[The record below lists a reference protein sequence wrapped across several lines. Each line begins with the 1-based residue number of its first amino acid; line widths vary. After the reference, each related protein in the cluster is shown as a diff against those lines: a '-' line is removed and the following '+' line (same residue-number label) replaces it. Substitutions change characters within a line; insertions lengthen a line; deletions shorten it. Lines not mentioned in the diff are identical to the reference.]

1 MTKLWDFKK
10 GIFNHKDVFLRNHIQ
25 SSKEKRQIADED
37 EWLYIRLLK
46 SICIDKTLLFK
57 NSKNYIKL
65 CIKNLHLDLEARISP
80 TKDTLFFNS
89 KFCDQFKFI
98 QKFMKRIKNII
109 LTFALALGSV
119 SCVSKLAFKEPELE
133 LPETFKY
140 TATADTASV
149 ANLEWRQF
157 FNDPMLQGLI
167 EKGIKN
173 NYDLQIAL
181 KQVASSQEKLK
192 QAKYLQYPDVGFG
205 VSAQISRPSKN
216 SMNGQSLNL
225 FLGQSHVE
233 DYNAAFN
240 LSWEAD
246 IWGKIKN
253 QQEVSRMQY
262 LQTYEATKAIQT
274 QVVAAIAQG
283 YYNLLMLDKQ
293 LQIAKANLELST
305 NTLSLTEKLW
315 QSGDT
320 SSLGVQQATAQ
331 KQSTELLITQLEQNI
346 AIQENALS
354 ILVGENPTQIT
365 RTIEMSE
372 TSLPQDIS
380 AGLPA
385 AMVSRRPD
393 VRQQELMLLESNAIV
408 GIAQASMYPALRI
421 TANGGV
427 NSFKIDNWFQIPA
440 SLFGSVL
447 GGITQPIFQKR
458 QLKTDLN
465 VAKIQREKNVLAFR
479 QSVLNAVGEVSDALV
494 SNESLK
500 VQEQKAA
507 EQVATLK
514 NGIKSAEML
523 YKGGMANYLEVITAQ
538 GNSLQAELNLASVKR
553 QRLSSIVDL
562 YRALGG
568 GWK

>member
-1 MTKLWDFKK
+1 
-10 GIFNHKDVFLRNHIQ
+10 
-25 SSKEKRQIADED
+25 
-37 EWLYIRLLK
+37 
-46 SICIDKTLLFK
+46 
-57 NSKNYIKL
+57 
-65 CIKNLHLDLEARISP
+65 
-80 TKDTLFFNS
+80 
-89 KFCDQFKFI
+89 
-98 QKFMKRIKNII
+98 MKRVKNII

-119 SCVSKLAFKEPELE
+119 SCVSKLAYTEPDLQ
-133 LPETFKY
+133 LPEKFQY

-149 ANLEWRQF
+149 ANLEWKQF
-157 FNDPMLQGLI
+157 FSDPILQGLI

-181 KQVASSQEKLK
+181 KQVAASQEKLK
-192 QAKYLQYPDVGFG
+192 QAKYMQYPEVGFG
-205 VSAQISRPSKN
+205 VAAQISKPSKN
-216 SMNGQSLNL
+216 SMNGKSLDQ

-262 LQTYEATKAIQT
+262 LQTYEASKAIQT

-293 LQIAKANLELST
+293 MNIAKSNLELTS
-305 NTLSLTEKLW
+305 NTLLITQKMWE
-315 QSGDT
+315 SGDT
-320 SSLGVQQATAQ
+320 TSLGVQQATAQ
-331 KQSTELLITQLEQNI
+331 KQATELLISQLEQNI

-354 ILVGENPTQIT
+354 ILIGENPDKVN
-365 RTIEMSE
+365 RTIEMTD
-372 TSLPQDIS
+372 TSLPQTIS

-393 VRQQELMLLESNAIV
+393 VRQQELVLLESNAIV
-408 GIAQASMYPALRI
+408 GVAQANMYPALKI

-427 NSFKIDNWFQIPA
+427 NSFKFDNWFQIPA

-458 QLKTDLN
+458 QLKTDLE

-494 SNESLK
+494 SNENLK
-500 VQEQKAA
+500 VQEQKAT
-507 EQVATLK
+507 EQATTLK
-514 NGIKSAEML
+514 DGIKSAQLL
-523 YKGGMANYLEVITAQ
+523 YKGGSANYLEVITAQ
-538 GNSLQAELNLASVKR
+538 GNSLQAELNLASIKR

>member
-1 MTKLWDFKK
+1 
-10 GIFNHKDVFLRNHIQ
+10 
-25 SSKEKRQIADED
+25 
-37 EWLYIRLLK
+37 
-46 SICIDKTLLFK
+46 
-57 NSKNYIKL
+57 
-65 CIKNLHLDLEARISP
+65 
-80 TKDTLFFNS
+80 
-89 KFCDQFKFI
+89 
-98 QKFMKRIKNII
+98 MKRIKNIFLTTI
-109 LTFALALGSV
+109 LAVIAV
-119 SCVSKLAFKEPELE
+119 SCVTKVAYKEPDLQ
-133 LPETFKY
+133 LPEEFRF
-140 TATADTASV
+140 TATADTASI
-149 ANLEWRQF
+149 ANLEWKQF
-157 FNDPMLQGLI
+157 FSDPILQNLI
-167 EKGIKN
+167 EKGITH

-205 VSAQISRPSKN
+205 VSAQISKPSKN

-225 FLGQSHVE
+225 FLGKDYVE

-293 LQIAKANLELST
+293 MDIAKSNLELSS
-305 NTLSLTEKLW
+305 NTLSITQKMW
-315 QSGDT
+315 DSGDT
-320 SSLGVQQATAQ
+320 TSLGVQQATAQ

-354 ILVGENPTQIT
+354 ILVGENPNTIN
-365 RTIEMSE
+365 RTIEMSD
-372 TSLPQDIS
+372 TSLPQSIS
-380 AGLPA
+380 TGLPA

-393 VRQQELMLLESNAIV
+393 VRQQELVLLESNSMV
-408 GIAQASMYPALRI
+408 GIAQANMYPALKI
-421 TANGGV
+421 TATGGV

-447 GGITQPIFQKR
+447 GGLTQPIFQKR
-458 QLKTDLN
+458 QLKTDLA
-465 VAKIQREKNVLAFR
+465 VAKLQREKNVLAFR

-500 VQEQKAA
+500 VQEQKAT
-507 EQVATLK
+507 EQVQTLK
-514 NGIKSAEML
+514 DGIKSAQML

>member
-1 MTKLWDFKK
+1 M
-10 GIFNHKDVFLRNHIQ
+10 
-25 SSKEKRQIADED
+25 
-37 EWLYIRLLK
+37 
-46 SICIDKTLLFK
+46 
-57 NSKNYIKL
+57 
-65 CIKNLHLDLEARISP
+65 
-80 TKDTLFFNS
+80 
-89 KFCDQFKFI
+89 
-98 QKFMKRIKNII
+98 NII
-109 LTFALALGSV
+109 TKIKEILVSTVVVASAVSCMPKLALDKV
-119 SCVSKLAFKEPELE
+119 SPE
-133 LPETFKY
+133 LPETFQY

-149 ANLEWRQF
+149 ANLQWRQF
-157 FNDPMLQGLI
+157 FNDPILQDLI

-181 KQVASSQEKLK
+181 KQVASSQERLK
-192 QAKYLQYPDVGFG
+192 QAKYMQYPEVGFG
-205 VSAQISRPSKN
+205 VTGQITRPSDN
-216 SMNGQSLNL
+216 SLNGQSINL
-225 FLGQSHVE
+225 FLGKSYVE

-253 QQEVSRMQY
+253 QQEVSKMQY

-293 LQIAKANLELST
+293 LEIAKSNLELSK
-305 NTLSLTEKLW
+305 NTLNITEKIW
-315 QSGDT
+315 QSGDAT
-320 SSLGVQQATAQ
+320 SLGVQQSKAQ
-331 KQSTELLITQLEQNI
+331 KEYTELLITQLEQNI
-346 AIQENALS
+346 KIQENALS
-354 ILVGENPTQIT
+354 ILVGENPTKIS
-365 RTIEMSE
+365 RTLEMSD
-372 TSLPQDIS
+372 TSLPQNFS

-393 VRQQELMLLESNAIV
+393 VRQQELVLLESNALI
-408 GIAQASMYPALRI
+408 GIAQANMYPSLKI

-440 SLFGSVL
+440 SLFGSAL
-447 GGITQPIFQKR
+447 GGVTQPVFQKR
-458 QLKTDLN
+458 QLKTNLN

-479 QSVLNAVGEVSDALV
+479 QSVLNAVGEVTDALV

-500 VQEQKAA
+500 VQEEKAS
-507 EQVATLK
+507 EQVNTLK
-514 NGIKSAEML
+514 SGIQSAEKL
-523 YKGGMANYLEVITAQ
+523 YKSGLVNYLEVITAQ
-538 GNSLQAELNLASVKR
+538 GNSLQAELNLASIKR

>member
-1 MTKLWDFKK
+1 
-10 GIFNHKDVFLRNHIQ
+10 
-25 SSKEKRQIADED
+25 
-37 EWLYIRLLK
+37 
-46 SICIDKTLLFK
+46 
-57 NSKNYIKL
+57 
-65 CIKNLHLDLEARISP
+65 
-80 TKDTLFFNS
+80 
-89 KFCDQFKFI
+89 
-98 QKFMKRIKNII
+98 MKRIKNIFLTLI
-109 LTFALALGSV
+109 LAVASV
-119 SCVSKLAFKEPELE
+119 SCVSKLAYTEPEVQ
-133 LPETFKY
+133 LPEKFQY

-149 ANLEWRQF
+149 ANLEWKEF
-157 FNDPMLQGLI
+157 FNDPILRDLI

-205 VSAQISRPSKN
+205 VNAQISRPSKN

-293 LQIAKANLELST
+293 LSIAKANLELSN
-305 NTLSLTEKLW
+305 NTLSITQKMW
-315 QSGDT
+315 DSGDT
-320 SSLGVQQATAQ
+320 TSLGVQQATAQ
-331 KQSTELLITQLEQNI
+331 KQSTELLISQLEQNI

-354 ILVGENPTQIT
+354 ILVGENPNKVN
-365 RTIEMSE
+365 RTLEMSD
-372 TSLPQDIS
+372 TSLPQNIS

-393 VRQQELMLLESNAIV
+393 VRQQELVLLESNAMV
-408 GIAQASMYPALRI
+408 GIAQANMYPSLKI
-421 TANGGV
+421 TATGGV
-427 NSFKIDNWFQIPA
+427 NSFKFDNWFQIPA

-458 QLKTDLN
+458 QLKTDLE

-500 VQEQKAA
+500 VQEQKAT
-507 EQVATLK
+507 EQVQTLK
-514 NGIKSAEML
+514 EGIKSAQLL

-538 GNSLQAELNLASVKR
+538 ANSLQAELNLASVKR

>member
-1 MTKLWDFKK
+1 
-10 GIFNHKDVFLRNHIQ
+10 
-25 SSKEKRQIADED
+25 
-37 EWLYIRLLK
+37 
-46 SICIDKTLLFK
+46 
-57 NSKNYIKL
+57 
-65 CIKNLHLDLEARISP
+65 
-80 TKDTLFFNS
+80 
-89 KFCDQFKFI
+89 
-98 QKFMKRIKNII
+98 MKRVKNII
-109 LTFALALGSV
+109 LTFALAIGSV
-119 SCVSKLAFKEPELE
+119 SCVSKLAYAEPELP
-133 LPETFKY
+133 LPEKFQY
-140 TATADTASV
+140 TATADTASI
-149 ANLEWRQF
+149 ANLEWKQF
-157 FNDPMLQGLI
+157 FSDPILQGLI

-181 KQVASSQEKLK
+181 KQVAASQEKLK
-192 QAKYLQYPDVGFG
+192 QAKYMQYPDVGFG
-205 VSAQISRPSKN
+205 VSGQISRPSKN

-225 FLGQSHVE
+225 FLGSSHVE

-262 LQTYEATKAIQT
+262 LQTYEGSKAVQT

-283 YYNLLMLDKQ
+283 YYNLLMLDRQ
-293 LQIAKANLELST
+293 LAIAKSNLELSS
-305 NTLSLTEKLW
+305 NTLMITQKMWE
-315 QSGDT
+315 SGDNT
-320 SSLGVQQATAQ
+320 SLGVQQAAAQ
-331 KQSTELLITQLEQNI
+331 KQATELLIAQLEQNI

-354 ILVGENPTQIT
+354 ILTGELPNKVN
-365 RTIEMSE
+365 RTIEMSD
-372 TSLPQDIS
+372 TSLPQNIS

-393 VRQQELMLLESNAIV
+393 VRQQELVLLESNAMV
-408 GIAQASMYPALRI
+408 GIAQANMYPALKI

-458 QLKTDLN
+458 QLKTDLA
-465 VAKIQREKNVLAFR
+465 VAKIQRERNVLAFR
-479 QSVLNAVGEVSDALV
+479 QSVLNAVGEISDALV
-494 SNESLK
+494 SNENLK
-500 VQEQKAA
+500 VQELKAT
-507 EQVATLK
+507 EQSSTLK
-514 NGIKSAEML
+514 DGIKSAQLL
-523 YKGGMANYLEVITAQ
+523 YKGGSANYLEVITAQ
-538 GNSLQAELNLASVKR
+538 GNSLQAELNLASIKR

>member
-1 MTKLWDFKK
+1 
-10 GIFNHKDVFLRNHIQ
+10 
-25 SSKEKRQIADED
+25 
-37 EWLYIRLLK
+37 
-46 SICIDKTLLFK
+46 
-57 NSKNYIKL
+57 
-65 CIKNLHLDLEARISP
+65 
-80 TKDTLFFNS
+80 
-89 KFCDQFKFI
+89 
-98 QKFMKRIKNII
+98 MKRIKNIF
-109 LTFALALGSV
+109 LTFILAVASV
-119 SCVSKLAFKEPELE
+119 SCVSKLAYAEPDLQ
-133 LPETFKY
+133 LPEKFQY
-140 TATADTASV
+140 TATADTASI
-149 ANLEWRQF
+149 ANLEWKQF
-157 FNDPMLQGLI
+157 FSDPMLQELI

-181 KQVASSQEKLK
+181 KQVAASQEKLK

-205 VSAQISRPSKN
+205 VSGQISKPSKN

-262 LQTYEATKAIQT
+262 LHTYEGSKAVQT

-283 YYNLLMLDKQ
+283 YYNLLMLDRQ
-293 LQIAKANLELST
+293 LQIAKSNLELSSS
-305 NTLSLTEKLW
+305 TLNITQKMW
-315 QSGDT
+315 DSGDT
-320 SSLGVQQATAQ
+320 TSLGVQQATAQ

-354 ILVGENPTQIT
+354 ILVGELPNKIS
-365 RTIEMSE
+365 RTIEMSD
-372 TSLPQDIS
+372 TSLPQNIS

-393 VRQQELMLLESNAIV
+393 VRQQELVLLESNAIV
-408 GIAQASMYPALRI
+408 GIAQANMYPSLKI

-427 NSFKIDNWFQIPA
+427 NSFKFDNWFQIPA

-458 QLKTDLN
+458 QLKTDLE

-479 QSVLNAVGEVSDALV
+479 QSVLNAMGEVSDALV

-500 VQEQKAA
+500 VQEQKAV
-507 EQVATLK
+507 EQSATLK
-514 NGIKSAEML
+514 DGIKSAQML

>member
-1 MTKLWDFKK
+1 
-10 GIFNHKDVFLRNHIQ
+10 
-25 SSKEKRQIADED
+25 
-37 EWLYIRLLK
+37 
-46 SICIDKTLLFK
+46 
-57 NSKNYIKL
+57 
-65 CIKNLHLDLEARISP
+65 
-80 TKDTLFFNS
+80 
-89 KFCDQFKFI
+89 
-98 QKFMKRIKNII
+98 MKRIKNIFLTLI
-109 LTFALALGSV
+109 LAVASV
-119 SCVSKLAFKEPELE
+119 SCVSKLAYTEPEVQ
-133 LPETFKY
+133 LPEKFQY

-149 ANLEWRQF
+149 ANLEWKEF
-157 FNDPMLQGLI
+157 FNDPILRDLI

-205 VSAQISRPSKN
+205 VNAQISRPSKN

-293 LQIAKANLELST
+293 LSIAKANLELSN
-305 NTLSLTEKLW
+305 NTLSITQKMW
-315 QSGDT
+315 DSGDT
-320 SSLGVQQATAQ
+320 TSLGVQQATAQ
-331 KQSTELLITQLEQNI
+331 KQSTELLISQLEQNI

-354 ILVGENPTQIT
+354 ILVGENPNKVN
-365 RTIEMSE
+365 RTIEMSD
-372 TSLPQDIS
+372 TSLPQNIS

-393 VRQQELMLLESNAIV
+393 VRQQELVLLESNAMV
-408 GIAQASMYPALRI
+408 GIAQANMYPSLKI
-421 TANGGV
+421 TATGGV
-427 NSFKIDNWFQIPA
+427 NSFKFDNWFQIPA

-458 QLKTDLN
+458 QLKTDLE

-500 VQEQKAA
+500 VQEQKAT
-507 EQVATLK
+507 EQVQTLK
-514 NGIKSAEML
+514 EGIKSAQLL

-538 GNSLQAELNLASVKR
+538 ANSLQAELNLASVKR
-553 QRLSSIVDL
+553 QRLSSVVDL

>member
-1 MTKLWDFKK
+1 
-10 GIFNHKDVFLRNHIQ
+10 
-25 SSKEKRQIADED
+25 
-37 EWLYIRLLK
+37 
-46 SICIDKTLLFK
+46 
-57 NSKNYIKL
+57 
-65 CIKNLHLDLEARISP
+65 
-80 TKDTLFFNS
+80 
-89 KFCDQFKFI
+89 
-98 QKFMKRIKNII
+98 MKRLKNII
-109 LTFALALGSV
+109 LTFAIALGSV
-119 SCVSKLAFKEPELE
+119 SCVSKLAYTEPDLP
-133 LPETFKY
+133 LPEKFQY
-140 TATADTASV
+140 TATADTASI
-149 ANLEWRQF
+149 ANLEWKQF
-157 FNDPMLQGLI
+157 FSDPILQGLI

-192 QAKYLQYPDVGFG
+192 QAKYMQYPDVGFG
-205 VSAQISRPSKN
+205 VAAQISKPSKN
-216 SMNGQSLNL
+216 SMNGQSLSL

-262 LQTYEATKAIQT
+262 LQTYEGSKAIQT

-293 LQIAKANLELST
+293 LAIAKSNLELSN
-305 NTLSLTEKLW
+305 NTLMITQKMWE
-315 QSGDT
+315 SGDAT
-320 SSLGVQQATAQ
+320 SLGVQQANAQ
-331 KQSTELLITQLEQNI
+331 KQATELLISQLEQNI

-354 ILVGENPTQIT
+354 ILIGETPNKIN
-365 RTIEMSE
+365 RTLEMSD
-372 TSLPQDIS
+372 TSLPQNII

-393 VRQQELMLLESNAIV
+393 VRQQELVLLESNAMV
-408 GIAQASMYPALRI
+408 GIAQANMYPALKI

-427 NSFKIDNWFQIPA
+427 NSFKFDNWFQIPA

-458 QLKTDLN
+458 QLKTDFE

-494 SNESLK
+494 SNENLK
-500 VQEQKAA
+500 IQEQKAT
-507 EQVATLK
+507 EQSATLK
-514 NGIKSAEML
+514 DGIKSAQLL
-523 YKGGMANYLEVITAQ
+523 YRGGSANYLEVITAQ
-538 GNSLQAELNLASVKR
+538 GNSLQAELNLASIKR

>member
-1 MTKLWDFKK
+1 MKL
-10 GIFNHKDVFLRNHIQ
+10 
-25 SSKEKRQIADED
+25 
-37 EWLYIRLLK
+37 
-46 SICIDKTLLFK
+46 
-57 NSKNYIKL
+57 
-65 CIKNLHLDLEARISP
+65 
-80 TKDTLFFNS
+80 
-89 KFCDQFKFI
+89 
-98 QKFMKRIKNII
+98 IKNIF
-109 LTFALALGSV
+109 LTFILAVIAV
-119 SCVSKLAFKEPELE
+119 SCVTKVAYTKPDLQ
-133 LPETFKY
+133 LPEDFRF

-149 ANLEWRQF
+149 ANLQWKDF
-157 FNDPMLQGLI
+157 FKDPILQGLI
-167 EKGIKN
+167 EKGIAN
-173 NYDLQIAL
+173 NLDLQIAL
-181 KQVASSQEKLK
+181 KQVASSQEKLL
-192 QAKYLQYPDVGFG
+192 QAKYLQYPDVGFT
-205 VSAQISRPSKN
+205 VSGQISRPSKN

-225 FLGQSHVE
+225 FIGKNHVE

-293 LQIAKANLELST
+293 MDIAKSNLELSS
-305 NTLSLTEKLW
+305 NTLSITEKMW
-315 QSGDT
+315 ESGDT
-320 SSLGVQQATAQ
+320 TSLGVQQATAQ
-331 KQSTELLITQLEQNI
+331 KQSTELLISQLEQNI

-354 ILVGENPTQIT
+354 ILVGEAPNKVT
-365 RTIEMSE
+365 RGIELSD
-372 TSLPQDIS
+372 TSLSQDLS

-385 AMVSRRPD
+385 KMVSRRPD
-393 VRQQELMLLESNAIV
+393 VRQQELVLLESNSLV
-408 GIAQASMYPALRI
+408 GIAQANMYPSLKI
-421 TANGGV
+421 TANGGI
-427 NSFKIDNWFQIPA
+427 NSFKFDNWFQIPA

-458 QLKTDLN
+458 QLKTDLA

-479 QSVLNAVGEVSDALV
+479 QSVLNAMGEVSDALV

-500 VQEQKAA
+500 VQEQKAT
-507 EQVATLK
+507 EQVTTLK
-514 NGIKSAEML
+514 DGIKSAQML
-523 YKGGMANYLEVITAQ
+523 YKGGLANYLEVITAQ
-538 GNSLQAELNLASVKR
+538 ANSLQAELNLASVKR

>member
-1 MTKLWDFKK
+1 M
-10 GIFNHKDVFLRNHIQ
+10 
-25 SSKEKRQIADED
+25 
-37 EWLYIRLLK
+37 
-46 SICIDKTLLFK
+46 
-57 NSKNYIKL
+57 
-65 CIKNLHLDLEARISP
+65 
-80 TKDTLFFNS
+80 
-89 KFCDQFKFI
+89 
-98 QKFMKRIKNII
+98 NII
-109 LTFALALGSV
+109 TKIKEILVATIVAGGAVSCMPKLALDKV
-119 SCVSKLAFKEPELE
+119 KPE

-149 ANLEWRQF
+149 ANLQWRQF
-157 FNDPMLQGLI
+157 FKDPILQNLI

-181 KQVASSQEKLK
+181 KQVASSQERLL
-192 QAKYLQYPDVGFG
+192 QAKYLQYPDITFG
-205 VSAQISRPSKN
+205 VSGQISKPSKN

-233 DYNAAFN
+233 DYNAVFN
-240 LSWEAD
+240 LGWEAD

-253 QQEVSRMQY
+253 QQEVSRVQY
-262 LQTYEATKAIQT
+262 LQTYEASKAIQT

-283 YYNLLMLDKQ
+283 YYNLMMLDKQ
-293 LQIAKANLELST
+293 MNVAKSNLALSK
-305 NTLSLTEKLW
+305 NTLDVTEKIW
-315 QSGDT
+315 KSGET
-320 SSLGVQQATAQ
+320 TSLGVQQAKARTE
-331 KQSTELLITQLEQNI
+331 STELLITQLEQNI

-354 ILVGENPTQIT
+354 ILVGENPDKIS
-365 RTIEMSE
+365 RTIEMSDS
-372 TSLPQDIS
+372 SLPQNIS
-380 AGLPA
+380 AGIPA

-393 VRQQELMLLESNAIV
+393 VRQQELVLLESNSIV
-408 GIAQASMYPALRI
+408 GIAQANMYPALKI

-500 VQEQKAA
+500 AQEIKAS
-507 EQVATLK
+507 EQVTTLK
-514 NGIKSAEML
+514 DGIKSAELL

-538 GNSLQAELNLASVKR
+538 ANSLQAELNLASIKR

>member
-1 MTKLWDFKK
+1 
-10 GIFNHKDVFLRNHIQ
+10 
-25 SSKEKRQIADED
+25 
-37 EWLYIRLLK
+37 
-46 SICIDKTLLFK
+46 
-57 NSKNYIKL
+57 
-65 CIKNLHLDLEARISP
+65 
-80 TKDTLFFNS
+80 
-89 KFCDQFKFI
+89 
-98 QKFMKRIKNII
+98 MKRVKNII
-109 LTFALALGSV
+109 LTFAIAIGSV
-119 SCVSKLAFKEPELE
+119 SCVSKLAYMEPDLA
-133 LPETFKY
+133 LPEKFQY

-149 ANLEWRQF
+149 ANLEWKQF
-157 FNDPMLQGLI
+157 FNDPILQELI
-167 EKGIKN
+167 EKGIKH

-192 QAKYLQYPDVGFG
+192 QAKYMQYPDVGFG
-205 VSAQISRPSKN
+205 VAAQISKPSKN

-262 LQTYEATKAIQT
+262 LQTYEGSKAIQT

-293 LQIAKANLELST
+293 LAIAKSNLELSS
-305 NTLSLTEKLW
+305 NTLLITQKMWE
-315 QSGDT
+315 SGDT
-320 SSLGVQQATAQ
+320 TSLGVQQSTAQ
-331 KQSTELLITQLEQNI
+331 KQATELLISQLEQNI
-346 AIQENALS
+346 DIQENALS
-354 ILVGENPTQIT
+354 ILIGEMPNKVN
-365 RTIEMSE
+365 RTIEMSD
-372 TSLPQDIS
+372 TSLPQNIE

-393 VRQQELMLLESNAIV
+393 VRQQELVLLESNAMV
-408 GIAQASMYPALRI
+408 GVAQANMYPALKI

-427 NSFKIDNWFQIPA
+427 NSFKFDNWFQIPA

-447 GGITQPIFQKR
+447 GGLTQPIFQKR
-458 QLKTDLN
+458 QLKTDLE

-494 SNESLK
+494 SNENLK
-500 VQEQKAA
+500 VQEQKAT
-507 EQVATLK
+507 EQATTLK
-514 NGIKSAEML
+514 DGIKSAQLL
-523 YKGGMANYLEVITAQ
+523 YKGGSANYLEVITAQ
-538 GNSLQAELNLASVKR
+538 GNSLQAELNLASIKR

>member
-1 MTKLWDFKK
+1 
-10 GIFNHKDVFLRNHIQ
+10 
-25 SSKEKRQIADED
+25 
-37 EWLYIRLLK
+37 
-46 SICIDKTLLFK
+46 
-57 NSKNYIKL
+57 
-65 CIKNLHLDLEARISP
+65 
-80 TKDTLFFNS
+80 
-89 KFCDQFKFI
+89 
-98 QKFMKRIKNII
+98 MKRVKNII
-109 LTFALALGSV
+109 LTFALAIGSV
-119 SCVSKLAFKEPELE
+119 SCVSKLAYTEPDLP
-133 LPETFKY
+133 LPEKFQY
-140 TATADTASV
+140 TATADTASI
-149 ANLEWRQF
+149 ANLEWKQF
-157 FNDPMLQGLI
+157 FNDPILQGLI

-192 QAKYLQYPDVGFG
+192 QAKYMQYPDVGFG
-205 VSAQISRPSKN
+205 VSAQISKPSKN

-253 QQEVSRMQY
+253 QQEVSRIQY
-262 LQTYEATKAIQT
+262 LQTYEGSKAIQT
-274 QVVAAIAQG
+274 QVIAAIAQG

-293 LQIAKANLELST
+293 LGIAKSNLELSS
-305 NTLSLTEKLW
+305 NTLMITQKMWE
-315 QSGDT
+315 SGDT
-320 SSLGVQQATAQ
+320 TSLGVQQAAAQ
-331 KQSTELLITQLEQNI
+331 KQATELLISQLEQNI

-354 ILVGENPTQIT
+354 ILVGETPNKVN
-365 RTIEMSE
+365 RTIEMSD
-372 TSLPQDIS
+372 TSLPQNIT

-393 VRQQELMLLESNAIV
+393 VRQQELVLLESNAMV
-408 GIAQASMYPALRI
+408 GIAQANMYPALKI

-447 GGITQPIFQKR
+447 GGLTQPIFQKR
-458 QLKTDLN
+458 QLKTDLE

-494 SNESLK
+494 SNENLK
-500 VQEQKAA
+500 IQEQKAT
-507 EQVATLK
+507 EQSTTLK
-514 NGIKSAEML
+514 DGIKSAQLL
-523 YKGGMANYLEVITAQ
+523 YRGGSANYLEVITAQ
-538 GNSLQAELNLASVKR
+538 GNSLQAELNLASIKR

>member
-1 MTKLWDFKK
+1 MKK
-10 GIFNHKDVFLRNHIQ
+10 V
-25 SSKEKRQIADED
+25 
-37 EWLYIRLLK
+37 
-46 SICIDKTLLFK
+46 
-57 NSKNYIKL
+57 
-65 CIKNLHLDLEARISP
+65 
-80 TKDTLFFNS
+80 
-89 KFCDQFKFI
+89 
-98 QKFMKRIKNII
+98 KNIF
-109 LTFALALGSV
+109 LTFILAVASV
-119 SCVSKLAFKEPELE
+119 SCVSKLAYTEPDLQ
-133 LPETFKY
+133 LPEKFQY
-140 TATADTASV
+140 TATADTASI
-149 ANLEWRQF
+149 ANLEWKKF
-157 FNDPMLQGLI
+157 FNDPILQDLI
-167 EKGIKN
+167 QKGISH

-181 KQVASSQEKLK
+181 KQVAASQEKLK
-192 QAKYLQYPDVGFG
+192 QAKYMQYPDVGFG
-205 VSAQISRPSKN
+205 VTGQISRPSKN
-216 SMNGQSLNL
+216 SMNGQNLNL
-225 FLGQSHVE
+225 FLGQNHIE

-262 LQTYEATKAIQT
+262 LQTYEASKAIQT
-274 QVVAAIAQG
+274 QIVSAIAQG
-283 YYNLLMLDKQ
+283 YYNLLMLDRQ
-293 LQIAKANLELST
+293 LDIAKSNLELSD
-305 NTLSLTEKLW
+305 NTLSITQKMW

-320 SSLGVQQATAQ
+320 TSLGVQQATAQ
-331 KQSTELLITQLEQNI
+331 KQSTELLISQLEQNI

-354 ILVGENPTQIT
+354 ILVGELPNKIS
-365 RTIEMSE
+365 RTIEMSD

-393 VRQQELMLLESNAIV
+393 VRQQELVLLESNAMV
-408 GIAQASMYPALRI
+408 GIAQANMYPSLKI

-427 NSFKIDNWFQIPA
+427 NSFKFDNWFQIPA

-458 QLKTDLN
+458 QLKTDLE

-479 QSVLNAVGEVSDALV
+479 QSVLNAMGEVSDALV
-494 SNESLK
+494 SNENLK
-500 VQEQKAA
+500 VQEQKAT
-507 EQVATLK
+507 EQVQTLK
-514 NGIKSAEML
+514 DGIKSAQML

-538 GNSLQAELNLASVKR
+538 ANSLQAELNLASVKR

>member
-1 MTKLWDFKK
+1 M
-10 GIFNHKDVFLRNHIQ
+10 
-25 SSKEKRQIADED
+25 
-37 EWLYIRLLK
+37 
-46 SICIDKTLLFK
+46 
-57 NSKNYIKL
+57 
-65 CIKNLHLDLEARISP
+65 
-80 TKDTLFFNS
+80 
-89 KFCDQFKFI
+89 
-98 QKFMKRIKNII
+98 NII
-109 LTFALALGSV
+109 TKIKEILVSTVVVASAVSCMPKLALDKV
-119 SCVSKLAFKEPELE
+119 SPE
-133 LPETFKY
+133 LPETFQY

-157 FNDPMLQGLI
+157 FNDPILQGLI

-181 KQVASSQEKLK
+181 KQVASSQERLK
-192 QAKYLQYPDVGFG
+192 QAKYMQYPEVGFG
-205 VSAQISRPSKN
+205 VTGQITRPSDN
-216 SMNGQSLNL
+216 SLNGQSINL
-225 FLGQSHVE
+225 FLGKSYVE

-253 QQEVSRMQY
+253 QQEVSKMQY

-293 LQIAKANLELST
+293 LEIAKSNLELSK
-305 NTLSLTEKLW
+305 NTLNITEKIW
-315 QSGDT
+315 QSGDAT
-320 SSLGVQQATAQ
+320 SLGVQQSKAQ
-331 KQSTELLITQLEQNI
+331 KEYTELLITQLEQNI
-346 AIQENALS
+346 KIQENALS
-354 ILVGENPTQIT
+354 ILIGENPAKIN
-365 RTIEMSE
+365 RTIEMSD
-372 TSLPQDIS
+372 TSLPQNLS

-393 VRQQELMLLESNAIV
+393 VRQQELVLLESNALI
-408 GIAQASMYPALRI
+408 GIAQANMYPSLKI

-440 SLFGSVL
+440 SLFGSAL

-465 VAKIQREKNVLAFR
+465 VTKIQREKNVLAFR

-500 VQEQKAA
+500 VQEEKAS
-507 EQVATLK
+507 EQVTTLK
-514 NGIKSAEML
+514 SGIQSAEKL
-523 YKGGMANYLEVITAQ
+523 YKSGLVNYLEVITAQ
-538 GNSLQAELNLASVKR
+538 GNSLQAELNLASIKR

>member
-1 MTKLWDFKK
+1 
-10 GIFNHKDVFLRNHIQ
+10 
-25 SSKEKRQIADED
+25 
-37 EWLYIRLLK
+37 
-46 SICIDKTLLFK
+46 
-57 NSKNYIKL
+57 
-65 CIKNLHLDLEARISP
+65 
-80 TKDTLFFNS
+80 
-89 KFCDQFKFI
+89 
-98 QKFMKRIKNII
+98 MKRVKNII
-109 LTFALALGSV
+109 LTFAIALGSV
-119 SCVSKLAFKEPELE
+119 SCVSKLAYTEPDLA
-133 LPETFKY
+133 LPEKFQY
-140 TATADTASV
+140 TATADTASI
-149 ANLEWRQF
+149 ANLEWKQF
-157 FNDPMLQGLI
+157 FNDPILQELI
-167 EKGIKN
+167 EKGIQH

-181 KQVASSQEKLK
+181 KQVAASQEKLK
-192 QAKYLQYPDVGFG
+192 QAKYMQYPDVGFG
-205 VSAQISRPSKN
+205 VAAQISKPSKN

-225 FLGQSHVE
+225 FLGSSHVE

-262 LQTYEATKAIQT
+262 LQTYEGSKAIQT

-293 LQIAKANLELST
+293 LAIAKSNLELSS
-305 NTLSLTEKLW
+305 NTLLITQKMWE
-315 QSGDT
+315 SGDT
-320 SSLGVQQATAQ
+320 TSLGVQQSTAQ
-331 KQSTELLITQLEQNI
+331 KQATELLITQLEQNI

-354 ILVGENPTQIT
+354 ILVGEMPNKVN
-365 RTIEMSE
+365 RTIEMSD
-372 TSLPQDIS
+372 TSLPQNIT

-393 VRQQELMLLESNAIV
+393 VRQQELVLLESNAMV
-408 GIAQASMYPALRI
+408 GIAQANMYPALKI

-427 NSFKIDNWFQIPA
+427 NSFKFDNWFQIPA

-458 QLKTDLN
+458 QLKTDLE

-479 QSVLNAVGEVSDALV
+479 QAVLNAVGEVSDALV
-494 SNESLK
+494 SNENLK
-500 VQEQKAA
+500 IQEQKAT
-507 EQVATLK
+507 EQATTLK
-514 NGIKSAEML
+514 DGIKSAQLL
-523 YKGGMANYLEVITAQ
+523 YKGGSTNYLEVITAQ
-538 GNSLQAELNLASVKR
+538 GNSLQAELNLASIKR

>member
-1 MTKLWDFKK
+1 
-10 GIFNHKDVFLRNHIQ
+10 
-25 SSKEKRQIADED
+25 
-37 EWLYIRLLK
+37 
-46 SICIDKTLLFK
+46 
-57 NSKNYIKL
+57 
-65 CIKNLHLDLEARISP
+65 
-80 TKDTLFFNS
+80 
-89 KFCDQFKFI
+89 
-98 QKFMKRIKNII
+98 MKRVKNII
-109 LTFALALGSV
+109 LTFAIALGSV
-119 SCVSKLAFKEPELE
+119 SCVSKLAYTEPDLP
-133 LPETFKY
+133 LPEKFQY
-140 TATADTASV
+140 TATADTASI
-149 ANLEWRQF
+149 ANLEWKEF
-157 FNDPMLQGLI
+157 FNDPILQGLI

-192 QAKYLQYPDVGFG
+192 QAKYMQYPDVGFG
-205 VSAQISRPSKN
+205 VSGQISKPSKN
-216 SMNGQSLNL
+216 SMNGQSMNL
-225 FLGQSHVE
+225 FLGQNHVE
-233 DYNAAFN
+233 DYNASFN

-262 LQTYEATKAIQT
+262 LQTYEGSKAVQT

-293 LQIAKANLELST
+293 LGIAKSNLELSS
-305 NTLSLTEKLW
+305 NTLMITQKMWE
-315 QSGDT
+315 SGDT
-320 SSLGVQQATAQ
+320 TSLGVQQAAAQ
-331 KQSTELLITQLEQNI
+331 KQATELLISQLEQNI
-346 AIQENALS
+346 AIQENAIS
-354 ILVGENPTQIT
+354 ILVGEVPNKVD
-365 RTIEMSE
+365 RTIEMSD
-372 TSLPQDIS
+372 TSLPQNIM

-393 VRQQELMLLESNAIV
+393 VRQQELVLLESNAMV
-408 GIAQASMYPALRI
+408 GIAQASMYPALKI

-427 NSFKIDNWFQIPA
+427 NSFKFDNWFQIPA

-458 QLKTDLN
+458 QLKTDLA

-494 SNESLK
+494 SNENLK
-500 VQEQKAA
+500 VQEQKAS
-507 EQVATLK
+507 EQSTTLK
-514 NGIKSAEML
+514 DGIKSAQLL
-523 YKGGMANYLEVITAQ
+523 YRGGSANYLEVITAQ
-538 GNSLQAELNLASVKR
+538 GNSLQAELNLASIKR

>member
-1 MTKLWDFKK
+1 M
-10 GIFNHKDVFLRNHIQ
+10 
-25 SSKEKRQIADED
+25 
-37 EWLYIRLLK
+37 
-46 SICIDKTLLFK
+46 
-57 NSKNYIKL
+57 
-65 CIKNLHLDLEARISP
+65 
-80 TKDTLFFNS
+80 
-89 KFCDQFKFI
+89 
-98 QKFMKRIKNII
+98 NII
-109 LTFALALGSV
+109 TKIKEILVSSVVVVSAVSCMPKLALDKV
-119 SCVSKLAFKEPELE
+119 NPE

-149 ANLEWRQF
+149 ADLEWRQF
-157 FNDPMLQGLI
+157 FKDPILQSLI

-181 KQVASSQEKLK
+181 KQVASSQERLL
-192 QAKYLQYPDVGFG
+192 QAKYMQYPDISFG
-205 VSAQISRPSKN
+205 VSGQISRPSKN

-253 QQEVSRMQY
+253 QQEVSRVQY
-262 LQTYEATKAIQT
+262 LQTYEASKAIQT

-293 LQIAKANLELST
+293 MNVAKSNLELSK
-305 NTLSLTEKLW
+305 NTLDVTEKIW
-315 QSGDT
+315 KGGET
-320 SSLGVQQATAQ
+320 TSLGVQQAKARTE
-331 KQSTELLITQLEQNI
+331 STELLISQLEQNI

-354 ILVGENPTQIT
+354 ILVGENPAKIT
-365 RTIEMSE
+365 RTIEMSDS
-372 TSLPQDIS
+372 SLPQNIS
-380 AGLPA
+380 AGIPA

-393 VRQQELMLLESNAIV
+393 VRQQELVLLESNSIV

-500 VQEQKAA
+500 AQEVKAA
-507 EQVATLK
+507 EQVSTLK
-514 NGIKSAEML
+514 DGIKSAELL

-538 GNSLQAELNLASVKR
+538 ANSLQAELNLASIKR
-553 QRLSSIVDL
+553 ERLSSIVDL

>member
-1 MTKLWDFKK
+1 
-10 GIFNHKDVFLRNHIQ
+10 
-25 SSKEKRQIADED
+25 
-37 EWLYIRLLK
+37 
-46 SICIDKTLLFK
+46 
-57 NSKNYIKL
+57 
-65 CIKNLHLDLEARISP
+65 
-80 TKDTLFFNS
+80 
-89 KFCDQFKFI
+89 
-98 QKFMKRIKNII
+98 MKRVKNII
-109 LTFALALGSV
+109 LTFAIAIGSV
-119 SCVSKLAFKEPELE
+119 SCVSKLAYTEPDLP
-133 LPETFKY
+133 LPEKFQY
-140 TATADTASV
+140 TATADTASI
-149 ANLEWRQF
+149 ANLEWKQF
-157 FNDPMLQGLI
+157 FNDPILQELI

-181 KQVASSQEKLK
+181 KQVAASQEKLK
-192 QAKYLQYPDVGFG
+192 QAKYMQYPDVGFG
-205 VSAQISRPSKN
+205 VSGQISKPSKN

-225 FLGQSHVE
+225 FLGSSHVE

-253 QQEVSRMQY
+253 QQEVARMQY
-262 LQTYEATKAIQT
+262 LQTYEGSKAVQT

-293 LQIAKANLELST
+293 LAIAKSNLELTS
-305 NTLSLTEKLW
+305 NTLLMTQKMWE
-315 QSGDT
+315 SGDNT
-320 SSLGVQQATAQ
+320 SLGVQQAAAQ
-331 KQSTELLITQLEQNI
+331 KQATELLIAQLEQNI

-354 ILVGENPTQIT
+354 ILVGELPNKVN
-365 RTIEMSE
+365 RTIEMSD
-372 TSLPQDIS
+372 TSLPQTIT

-393 VRQQELMLLESNAIV
+393 VRQQELALLESNAMV
-408 GIAQASMYPALRI
+408 GIAQASMYPSLKI

-427 NSFKIDNWFQIPA
+427 NSFKFDNWFQIPA

-447 GGITQPIFQKR
+447 GGLTQPIFQKR
-458 QLKTDLN
+458 QLKTDFE

-494 SNESLK
+494 SNENLK
-500 VQEQKAA
+500 VQEQKAT
-507 EQVATLK
+507 EQSTTLK
-514 NGIKSAEML
+514 DGIKSAQLL
-523 YKGGMANYLEVITAQ
+523 YKGGSANYLEVITAQ
-538 GNSLQAELNLASVKR
+538 GNSLQAELNLASIKR

>member
-1 MTKLWDFKK
+1 
-10 GIFNHKDVFLRNHIQ
+10 
-25 SSKEKRQIADED
+25 
-37 EWLYIRLLK
+37 
-46 SICIDKTLLFK
+46 
-57 NSKNYIKL
+57 
-65 CIKNLHLDLEARISP
+65 
-80 TKDTLFFNS
+80 
-89 KFCDQFKFI
+89 
-98 QKFMKRIKNII
+98 MKRVKNII
-109 LTFALALGSV
+109 LTFVLAIGSV
-119 SCVSKLAFKEPELE
+119 SCVSKLAYTEPELP
-133 LPETFKY
+133 LPEKFQY
-140 TATADTASV
+140 TATADTASI
-149 ANLEWRQF
+149 ANLEWKQF
-157 FNDPMLQGLI
+157 FSDPILQGLI

-181 KQVASSQEKLK
+181 KQVAASQEKLK
-192 QAKYLQYPDVGFG
+192 QAKYMQYPDVGFG
-205 VSAQISRPSKN
+205 VSGQLSRPSKN

-225 FLGQSHVE
+225 FLGSSHVE

-262 LQTYEATKAIQT
+262 LQTYEGSKAVQT

-283 YYNLLMLDKQ
+283 YYNLLMLDRQ
-293 LQIAKANLELST
+293 LAIAKSNLELSS
-305 NTLSLTEKLW
+305 NTLLITQKMWEG
-315 QSGDT
+315 GDNT
-320 SSLGVQQATAQ
+320 SLGVQQAAAQ
-331 KQSTELLITQLEQNI
+331 KQATELLIAQLEQNI

-354 ILVGENPTQIT
+354 ILTGELPNKVN
-365 RTIEMSE
+365 RTIEMSD
-372 TSLPQDIS
+372 TSLPQNIS

-393 VRQQELMLLESNAIV
+393 VRQQELVLLESNAMV
-408 GIAQASMYPALRI
+408 GIAQANMYPALKI

-427 NSFKIDNWFQIPA
+427 NSFKFDNWFQIPA

-458 QLKTDLN
+458 QLKTDLE

-479 QSVLNAVGEVSDALV
+479 QSVLNAVGEISDALV
-494 SNESLK
+494 SNENLK
-500 VQEQKAA
+500 VQEQKAT
-507 EQVATLK
+507 EQSTTLK
-514 NGIKSAEML
+514 DGIKSAQLL
-523 YKGGMANYLEVITAQ
+523 YKGGSANYLEVITAQ
-538 GNSLQAELNLASVKR
+538 GNSLQAELNLASIKR

>member
-1 MTKLWDFKK
+1 M
-10 GIFNHKDVFLRNHIQ
+10 
-25 SSKEKRQIADED
+25 
-37 EWLYIRLLK
+37 
-46 SICIDKTLLFK
+46 
-57 NSKNYIKL
+57 
-65 CIKNLHLDLEARISP
+65 
-80 TKDTLFFNS
+80 
-89 KFCDQFKFI
+89 
-98 QKFMKRIKNII
+98 NII
-109 LTFALALGSV
+109 TKIKEILVSTAVVASAVSCMPKLALDKV
-119 SCVSKLAFKEPELE
+119 SPDV
-133 LPETFKY
+133 PETFKY
-140 TATADTASV
+140 TATADTASI

-157 FNDPMLQGLI
+157 FHDPILQKLI

-181 KQVASSQEKLK
+181 KQVASSQERLN
-192 QAKYLQYPDVGFG
+192 QAKYLQYPDISFG
-205 VSAQISRPSKN
+205 VSGQISRPSKN

-240 LSWEAD
+240 LGWEAD

-253 QQEVSRMQY
+253 QQEVSRVQY
-262 LQTYEATKAIQT
+262 LQTYEASKAIQT

-293 LQIAKANLELST
+293 MTVAKSNLELSK
-305 NTLSLTEKLW
+305 NTLDVTQKIWKGGE
-315 QSGDT
+315 T
-320 SSLGVQQATAQ
+320 TSLGVQQAKARTE
-331 KQSTELLITQLEQNI
+331 STELLITQLEQNI

-354 ILVGENPTQIT
+354 ILVGENPDKIS
-365 RTIEMSE
+365 RAIEMSDS
-372 TSLPQDIS
+372 SLPQDIS
-380 AGLPA
+380 AGIPA

-393 VRQQELMLLESNAIV
+393 VRQQELVLLESNSIV
-408 GIAQASMYPALRI
+408 GIAQANMYPALRI

-458 QLKTDLN
+458 QLKTDLA

-494 SNESLK
+494 SNENLK
-500 VQEQKAA
+500 LQETKAS

-514 NGIKSAEML
+514 DGIKSAELL

-538 GNSLQAELNLASVKR
+538 ANSLQAELNLASVKR

>member
-1 MTKLWDFKK
+1 
-10 GIFNHKDVFLRNHIQ
+10 
-25 SSKEKRQIADED
+25 
-37 EWLYIRLLK
+37 
-46 SICIDKTLLFK
+46 
-57 NSKNYIKL
+57 
-65 CIKNLHLDLEARISP
+65 
-80 TKDTLFFNS
+80 
-89 KFCDQFKFI
+89 
-98 QKFMKRIKNII
+98 MKRLKNII
-109 LTFALALGSV
+109 LTFAIALGSV
-119 SCVSKLAFKEPELE
+119 SCVSKLAYTEPD
-133 LPETFKY
+133 LPIPEKFQY
-140 TATADTASV
+140 TATADTASI
-149 ANLEWRQF
+149 ANLEWKQF
-157 FNDPMLQGLI
+157 FNDPILQGLI

-192 QAKYLQYPDVGFG
+192 QAKYMQYPDVGFG
-205 VSAQISRPSKN
+205 VAAQISKPSKN

-262 LQTYEATKAIQT
+262 LQTYEGSKAIQT

-293 LQIAKANLELST
+293 LAIAKSNLELSS
-305 NTLSLTEKLW
+305 NTLMITQKMWE
-315 QSGDT
+315 SGDT
-320 SSLGVQQATAQ
+320 TSLGVQQANAQ
-331 KQSTELLITQLEQNI
+331 KQATELLISQLEQNI

-354 ILVGENPTQIT
+354 ILVGETPNKVN
-365 RTIEMSE
+365 RTLEMSD
-372 TSLPQDIS
+372 TSLPQNIM

-393 VRQQELMLLESNAIV
+393 VRQQELVLLESNAMV
-408 GIAQASMYPALRI
+408 GIAQANMYPALKI

-427 NSFKIDNWFQIPA
+427 NSFKFDNWFQIPA

-458 QLKTDLN
+458 QLKTDFE

-494 SNESLK
+494 SNENLK
-500 VQEQKAA
+500 IQEQKAA
-507 EQVATLK
+507 EQSTTLK
-514 NGIKSAEML
+514 DGIKSAQLL
-523 YKGGMANYLEVITAQ
+523 YRGGSANYLEVISAQ
-538 GNSLQAELNLASVKR
+538 GNSLQAELNLASIKDR
-553 QRLSSIVDL
+553 D
-562 YRALGG
+562 
-568 GWK
+568 

>member
-1 MTKLWDFKK
+1 M
-10 GIFNHKDVFLRNHIQ
+10 
-25 SSKEKRQIADED
+25 
-37 EWLYIRLLK
+37 
-46 SICIDKTLLFK
+46 
-57 NSKNYIKL
+57 
-65 CIKNLHLDLEARISP
+65 
-80 TKDTLFFNS
+80 
-89 KFCDQFKFI
+89 
-98 QKFMKRIKNII
+98 NII
-109 LTFALALGSV
+109 TKIKEILVSTVVVASAVSCMPKLALDKV
-119 SCVSKLAFKEPELE
+119 SPE
-133 LPETFKY
+133 LPETFQY

-157 FNDPMLQGLI
+157 FNDPILQGLI

-181 KQVASSQEKLK
+181 KQVASSQERLK
-192 QAKYLQYPDVGFG
+192 QAKYMQYPEVGFG
-205 VSAQISRPSKN
+205 VTGQITRPSDN
-216 SMNGQSLNL
+216 SLNGQSINL
-225 FLGQSHVE
+225 FLGKSYVE

-253 QQEVSRMQY
+253 QQEVSKMQY

-293 LQIAKANLELST
+293 LEIAKSNLELSK
-305 NTLSLTEKLW
+305 NTLNITEKIW
-315 QSGDT
+315 QSGDAT
-320 SSLGVQQATAQ
+320 SLGVQQSKAQ
-331 KQSTELLITQLEQNI
+331 KEYTELLITQLEQNI
-346 AIQENALS
+346 KIQENALS
-354 ILVGENPTQIT
+354 ILVGENPAKIS
-365 RTIEMSE
+365 RTIEMSD
-372 TSLPQDIS
+372 TSLPQNFS

-393 VRQQELMLLESNAIV
+393 VRQQELVLLESNALI
-408 GIAQASMYPALRI
+408 GIAQANMYPSLKI

-427 NSFKIDNWFQIPA
+427 NSFRFDNWFQIPA
-440 SLFGSVL
+440 SLFGSAL
-447 GGITQPIFQKR
+447 GGITQPVFQKR
-458 QLKTDLN
+458 QLKTNLN

-500 VQEQKAA
+500 VQEQKAS
-507 EQVATLK
+507 EQVNTLK
-514 NGIKSAEML
+514 SGIQSAEKL
-523 YKGGMANYLEVITAQ
+523 YKSGLVNYLEVITAQ
-538 GNSLQAELNLASVKR
+538 GNSLQAELNLASIKR

>member
-1 MTKLWDFKK
+1 
-10 GIFNHKDVFLRNHIQ
+10 
-25 SSKEKRQIADED
+25 
-37 EWLYIRLLK
+37 
-46 SICIDKTLLFK
+46 
-57 NSKNYIKL
+57 
-65 CIKNLHLDLEARISP
+65 
-80 TKDTLFFNS
+80 
-89 KFCDQFKFI
+89 
-98 QKFMKRIKNII
+98 MKRIKNII
-109 LTFALALGSV
+109 LTFSIALGSV
-119 SCVSKLAFKEPELE
+119 SCVSKLAYAEPDLP
-133 LPETFKY
+133 LPEKFQY
-140 TATADTASV
+140 TATADTASI
-149 ANLEWRQF
+149 ANLEWKQF
-157 FNDPMLQGLI
+157 FNDPILQELI

-192 QAKYLQYPDVGFG
+192 QAKYMQYPDVGFG
-205 VSAQISRPSKN
+205 VAAQISKPSKN

-262 LQTYEATKAIQT
+262 LQTYEGSKAIQT

-293 LQIAKANLELST
+293 LSIAKSNLELSN
-305 NTLSLTEKLW
+305 NTLMITQKMWE
-315 QSGDT
+315 SGDT
-320 SSLGVQQATAQ
+320 TSLGVQQASAQ
-331 KQSTELLITQLEQNI
+331 KQATELLISQLEQNI

-354 ILVGENPTQIT
+354 ILVGETPNKIN
-365 RTIEMSE
+365 RTIEMSD
-372 TSLPQDIS
+372 TSLPQNIM

-393 VRQQELMLLESNAIV
+393 VRQQELVLLESNAMV
-408 GIAQASMYPALRI
+408 GIAQANMYPALKI

-458 QLKTDLN
+458 QLKTDFE

-479 QSVLNAVGEVSDALV
+479 QSVLNAVGEISDALV
-494 SNESLK
+494 SNENLK
-500 VQEQKAA
+500 IQEQKAN
-507 EQVATLK
+507 EQSTTLK
-514 NGIKSAEML
+514 DGIKSAQLL
-523 YKGGMANYLEVITAQ
+523 YRGGSANYLEVITAQ
-538 GNSLQAELNLASVKR
+538 GNSLQAELNLASIKR

>member
-1 MTKLWDFKK
+1 
-10 GIFNHKDVFLRNHIQ
+10 
-25 SSKEKRQIADED
+25 
-37 EWLYIRLLK
+37 
-46 SICIDKTLLFK
+46 
-57 NSKNYIKL
+57 
-65 CIKNLHLDLEARISP
+65 
-80 TKDTLFFNS
+80 
-89 KFCDQFKFI
+89 
-98 QKFMKRIKNII
+98 MKRVKNII
-109 LTFALALGSV
+109 LTFALAIGSV
-119 SCVSKLAFKEPELE
+119 SCVSKLAYTEPDLP
-133 LPETFKY
+133 LPEKFQY
-140 TATADTASV
+140 TATADTASI
-149 ANLEWRQF
+149 ANLEWKQF
-157 FNDPMLQGLI
+157 FNDPILQGLI

-192 QAKYLQYPDVGFG
+192 QAKYMQYPDVGFG
-205 VSAQISRPSKN
+205 VSAQISKPSKN

-262 LQTYEATKAIQT
+262 LQTYEGSKAIQT
-274 QVVAAIAQG
+274 QVIAAIAQG

-293 LQIAKANLELST
+293 LGIAKSNLELSS
-305 NTLSLTEKLW
+305 NTLMITQKMWE
-315 QSGDT
+315 SGDT
-320 SSLGVQQATAQ
+320 TSLGVQQAAAQ
-331 KQSTELLITQLEQNI
+331 KQATELLISQLEQNI

-354 ILVGENPTQIT
+354 ILVGETPNKVN
-365 RTIEMSE
+365 RTIEMSD
-372 TSLPQDIS
+372 TSLPQNIS

-393 VRQQELMLLESNAIV
+393 VRQQELILLESNAMV
-408 GIAQASMYPALRI
+408 GIAQANMYPALKI

-458 QLKTDLN
+458 QLKTDLA
-465 VAKIQREKNVLAFR
+465 VAQIQREKNVLAFR

-494 SNESLK
+494 SNENLK
-500 VQEQKAA
+500 IQEQKAA
-507 EQVATLK
+507 EQSTTLK
-514 NGIKSAEML
+514 DGIKSAQLL
-523 YKGGMANYLEVITAQ
+523 YRGGSANYLEVITAQ
-538 GNSLQAELNLASVKR
+538 GNSLQAELNLASIKR

>member
-1 MTKLWDFKK
+1 
-10 GIFNHKDVFLRNHIQ
+10 
-25 SSKEKRQIADED
+25 
-37 EWLYIRLLK
+37 
-46 SICIDKTLLFK
+46 
-57 NSKNYIKL
+57 
-65 CIKNLHLDLEARISP
+65 
-80 TKDTLFFNS
+80 
-89 KFCDQFKFI
+89 
-98 QKFMKRIKNII
+98 MKRVKNII
-109 LTFALALGSV
+109 LTFAIAIGSV
-119 SCVSKLAFKEPELE
+119 SCVSKLAYTEPDLP
-133 LPETFKY
+133 LPEKFQY
-140 TATADTASV
+140 TATADTASI
-149 ANLEWRQF
+149 ANLEWKQF
-157 FNDPMLQGLI
+157 FNDPILQELI

-181 KQVASSQEKLK
+181 KQVAASQEKLK
-192 QAKYLQYPDVGFG
+192 QAKYMQYPDVGFG
-205 VSAQISRPSKN
+205 VSGQISKPSKN

-225 FLGQSHVE
+225 FLGSSHVE

-253 QQEVSRMQY
+253 QQEVARMQY
-262 LQTYEATKAIQT
+262 LQTYEGSKAVQT

-293 LQIAKANLELST
+293 LAIAKSNLELTS
-305 NTLSLTEKLW
+305 NTLLMTQKMWE
-315 QSGDT
+315 SGDNT
-320 SSLGVQQATAQ
+320 SLGVQQAAAQ
-331 KQSTELLITQLEQNI
+331 KQATELLIAQLEQNI

-354 ILVGENPTQIT
+354 ILVGELPNKVN
-365 RTIEMSE
+365 RTIEMSD
-372 TSLPQDIS
+372 TSLPQTIT

-393 VRQQELMLLESNAIV
+393 VRQQELALLESNAMV
-408 GIAQASMYPALRI
+408 GIAQASMYPSLKI

-427 NSFKIDNWFQIPA
+427 NSFKFDNWFQIPA

-447 GGITQPIFQKR
+447 GGLTQPIFQKR
-458 QLKTDLN
+458 QLKTDFE

-494 SNESLK
+494 SNENLK
-500 VQEQKAA
+500 IQEQKAT
-507 EQVATLK
+507 EQSTALK
-514 NGIKSAEML
+514 DGIKSAQLL
-523 YKGGMANYLEVITAQ
+523 YKGGSANYLEVITAQ
-538 GNSLQAELNLASVKR
+538 GNSLQAELNLASIKR

>member
-1 MTKLWDFKK
+1 M
-10 GIFNHKDVFLRNHIQ
+10 
-25 SSKEKRQIADED
+25 
-37 EWLYIRLLK
+37 
-46 SICIDKTLLFK
+46 
-57 NSKNYIKL
+57 
-65 CIKNLHLDLEARISP
+65 
-80 TKDTLFFNS
+80 
-89 KFCDQFKFI
+89 
-98 QKFMKRIKNII
+98 NII
-109 LTFALALGSV
+109 TKIKEILVSSVVVVSAVSCMPKLALDKV
-119 SCVSKLAFKEPELE
+119 NPE

-149 ANLEWRQF
+149 ADLEWRQF
-157 FNDPMLQGLI
+157 FKGPILQNLI

-181 KQVASSQEKLK
+181 KQVASSQERLL
-192 QAKYLQYPDVGFG
+192 QAKYMQYPDISFG
-205 VSAQISRPSKN
+205 VSGQISRPSKN

-253 QQEVSRMQY
+253 QQEVSRVQY
-262 LQTYEATKAIQT
+262 LQTYEASKAIQT

-293 LQIAKANLELST
+293 MNVAKSNLELSK
-305 NTLSLTEKLW
+305 NTLDVTEKIW
-315 QSGDT
+315 KGGET
-320 SSLGVQQATAQ
+320 TSLGVQQAKARTE
-331 KQSTELLITQLEQNI
+331 STELLISQLEQNI

-354 ILVGENPTQIT
+354 ILVGENPAKIT
-365 RTIEMSE
+365 RTIEMSDS
-372 TSLPQDIS
+372 SLPQNIS
-380 AGLPA
+380 AGIPA

-393 VRQQELMLLESNAIV
+393 VRQQELLLLESNSIV

-500 VQEQKAA
+500 VQEIKAA
-507 EQVATLK
+507 EQVTTLK
-514 NGIKSAEML
+514 GGIKSAELL

-538 GNSLQAELNLASVKR
+538 ANSLQAELNLASIKR
-553 QRLSSIVDL
+553 ERLSSIVDL

>member
-1 MTKLWDFKK
+1 
-10 GIFNHKDVFLRNHIQ
+10 
-25 SSKEKRQIADED
+25 
-37 EWLYIRLLK
+37 
-46 SICIDKTLLFK
+46 
-57 NSKNYIKL
+57 
-65 CIKNLHLDLEARISP
+65 
-80 TKDTLFFNS
+80 
-89 KFCDQFKFI
+89 
-98 QKFMKRIKNII
+98 MKRLKNII
-109 LTFALALGSV
+109 LTFAIALGSV
-119 SCVSKLAFKEPELE
+119 SCVSKLAYTEPDLP
-133 LPETFKY
+133 LPEKFQY
-140 TATADTASV
+140 TATADTASI
-149 ANLEWRQF
+149 ANLEWKQF
-157 FNDPMLQGLI
+157 FNDPILQSLI

-192 QAKYLQYPDVGFG
+192 QAKYMQYPDVGFG
-205 VSAQISRPSKN
+205 VAAQISKPSKN

-225 FLGQSHVE
+225 FLGQNHVE

-262 LQTYEATKAIQT
+262 LQTYEGSKAIQT

-293 LQIAKANLELST
+293 LAIAKSNLELT
-305 NTLSLTEKLW
+305 GNTLLITQKMWE
-315 QSGDT
+315 SGDT
-320 SSLGVQQATAQ
+320 TSLGVQQATAQ
-331 KQSTELLITQLEQNI
+331 KQATELLISQLEQNI

-354 ILVGENPTQIT
+354 ILVGEVPNKIN
-365 RTIEMSE
+365 RTIEMSD
-372 TSLPQDIS
+372 TSLPQNIM

-393 VRQQELMLLESNAIV
+393 VRQQELVLLESNAMV
-408 GIAQASMYPALRI
+408 GIAQANMYPALKI

-427 NSFKIDNWFQIPA
+427 NSFKFDNWFQIPA

-458 QLKTDLN
+458 QLKTDFE

-494 SNESLK
+494 SNENLK
-500 VQEQKAA
+500 IQEQKAS
-507 EQVATLK
+507 EQSTTLK
-514 NGIKSAEML
+514 DGIKSAQLL
-523 YKGGMANYLEVITAQ
+523 YRGGSTNYLEVITAQ
-538 GNSLQAELNLASVKR
+538 ANSLQAELNLASIKR

>member
-1 MTKLWDFKK
+1 
-10 GIFNHKDVFLRNHIQ
+10 
-25 SSKEKRQIADED
+25 
-37 EWLYIRLLK
+37 
-46 SICIDKTLLFK
+46 
-57 NSKNYIKL
+57 
-65 CIKNLHLDLEARISP
+65 
-80 TKDTLFFNS
+80 
-89 KFCDQFKFI
+89 
-98 QKFMKRIKNII
+98 MKRIKNIFLTLI
-109 LTFALALGSV
+109 LAVASV
-119 SCVSKLAFKEPELE
+119 SCVSKLAYTEPEVQ
-133 LPETFKY
+133 LPEKFQY

-149 ANLEWRQF
+149 ANLEWKEF
-157 FNDPMLQGLI
+157 FNDPILRDLI

-205 VSAQISRPSKN
+205 VNAQISRPSKN

-293 LQIAKANLELST
+293 LSIAKANLELSN
-305 NTLSLTEKLW
+305 NTLSITQKMW
-315 QSGDT
+315 DSGDT
-320 SSLGVQQATAQ
+320 TSLGVQQATAQ
-331 KQSTELLITQLEQNI
+331 KQSTELLISQLEQNI

-354 ILVGENPTQIT
+354 ILVGENPNKVN
-365 RTIEMSE
+365 RTIEMSD
-372 TSLPQDIS
+372 TSLPQNIS

-393 VRQQELMLLESNAIV
+393 VRQQELVLLESNAMV
-408 GIAQASMYPALRI
+408 GIAQANMYPSLKI
-421 TANGGV
+421 TATGGV
-427 NSFKIDNWFQIPA
+427 NSFKFDNWFQIPA

-458 QLKTDLN
+458 QLKTDLE

-500 VQEQKAA
+500 VQEQKAT
-507 EQVATLK
+507 EQVQTLK
-514 NGIKSAEML
+514 EGIKSAQLL

-538 GNSLQAELNLASVKR
+538 ANSLQAELNLASVKR

>member
-1 MTKLWDFKK
+1 
-10 GIFNHKDVFLRNHIQ
+10 
-25 SSKEKRQIADED
+25 
-37 EWLYIRLLK
+37 
-46 SICIDKTLLFK
+46 
-57 NSKNYIKL
+57 
-65 CIKNLHLDLEARISP
+65 
-80 TKDTLFFNS
+80 
-89 KFCDQFKFI
+89 
-98 QKFMKRIKNII
+98 MKRVKNII
-109 LTFALALGSV
+109 LTFALAIGSV
-119 SCVSKLAFKEPELE
+119 SCVSKLAYTEPDLP
-133 LPETFKY
+133 LPEKFQY
-140 TATADTASV
+140 TATADTASI
-149 ANLEWRQF
+149 ANLEWKQF
-157 FNDPMLQGLI
+157 FNDPILQGLI

-192 QAKYLQYPDVGFG
+192 QAKYMQYPDVGFG
-205 VSAQISRPSKN
+205 VSAQISKPSKN

-262 LQTYEATKAIQT
+262 LQTYEGSKAIQT
-274 QVVAAIAQG
+274 QVIAAIAQG

-293 LQIAKANLELST
+293 LGIAKSNLELSS
-305 NTLSLTEKLW
+305 NTLMITQKMWE
-315 QSGDT
+315 SGDT
-320 SSLGVQQATAQ
+320 TSLGVQQAAAQ
-331 KQSTELLITQLEQNI
+331 KQATELLISQLEQNI

-354 ILVGENPTQIT
+354 ILVGETPNKVN
-365 RTIEMSE
+365 RTIEMSD
-372 TSLPQDIS
+372 TSLPQNIT

-393 VRQQELMLLESNAIV
+393 VRQQELVLLESNAMV
-408 GIAQASMYPALRI
+408 GIAQANMYPALKI

-447 GGITQPIFQKR
+447 GGLTQPIFQKR
-458 QLKTDLN
+458 QLKTDLA

-494 SNESLK
+494 SNENLK
-500 VQEQKAA
+500 IQEQKAA
-507 EQVATLK
+507 EQSTTLK
-514 NGIKSAEML
+514 DGIKSAQLL
-523 YKGGMANYLEVITAQ
+523 YRGGSANYLEVITAQ
-538 GNSLQAELNLASVKR
+538 GNSLQAELNLASIKR